1 MFESATMM
9 LTIPIVLYGL
19 FRYLYLIHVKKEGG
33 APDELVF
40 RDRPL
45 LVTGMLWVVAV
56 VLVLYLG

>member
-1 MFESATMM
+1 MCIRDS
-9 LTIPIVLYGL
+9 
-19 FRYLYLIHVKKEGG
+19 LYLIHVKKEGG

-45 LVTGMLWVVAV
+45 LITGMLWVAMV